1 MADNHIYHLL
11 SLYIKG
17 TISEEEKARL
27 KLLVDIADEKEL
39 SLYLYRLWD
48 EYEIQK
54 QADPY
59 QLDTI
64 FRQVRKQTSGQTVR
78 MITQRVMRIAGIV
91 LIPLLCALSVY
102 LYTTRTPDSS
112 FNDREMIVQA
122 KKGQQAE
129 ILLPDGTKIQLNAE
143 SSLAYKQ
150 NYGLTERTINFRGE
164 GYFEVAKDR
173 AIPFVVHTKDLDIE
187 VLGTV
192 FNIYS
197 YEEEDIVELALLTG
211 KVKVSTIISPVQ
223 TVFLK
228 PNEKVVFN
236 KSAGSLEVK
245 GTDNRFETA
254 WLKGNLVFRSTP
266 MREVIKKIERKYGIP
281 IHLNDPAIEKDLF
294 TGSLNG
300 EQISDVMKLLQTH
313 YAFSYKISDKEV
325 YLTPA
330 KD

>member
-1 MADNHIYHLL
+1 MADNHIHHLL

-17 TISEEEKARL
+17 TISEEEQAEL

-54 QADPY
+54 QVDLH

-64 FRQVRKQTSGQTVR
+64 FGQVRKQTTKQTFR
-78 MITQRVMRIAGIV
+78 LIQEKALRIAGIV
-91 LIPLLCALSVY
+91 LIPLLCALSAY

-112 FNDREMIVQA
+112 FDNREMIVQA

-129 ILLPDGTKIQLNAE
+129 VLLPDGTKIQLNAE

-150 NYGLTERTINFRGE
+150 NYGLTERSINFRGE

-173 AIPFVVHTKDLDIE
+173 GIPFVVHTKDLDIE

-197 YEEEDIVELALLTG
+197 YEKEDIAELALLTG
-211 KVKVSTIISPVQ
+211 KVKVSTTTSPIQ

-245 GTDNRFETA
+245 ESDNRFETA

-266 MREVIKKIERKYGIP
+266 MRDVIKKIERKYGIT

-300 EQISDVMKLLQTH
+300 EQISDVMKLLQAH

-325 YLTPA
+325 YLIPI
-330 KD
+330 KE